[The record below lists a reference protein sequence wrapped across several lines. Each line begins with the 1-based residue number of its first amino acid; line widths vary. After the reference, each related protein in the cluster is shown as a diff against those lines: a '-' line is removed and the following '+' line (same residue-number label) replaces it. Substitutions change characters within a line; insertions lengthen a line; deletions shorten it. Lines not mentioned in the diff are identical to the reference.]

1 MFVNMEE
8 NTVLGQEIGGSWNF
22 RVPALFL
29 DTIYKF
35 SMWKLGR
42 PHKKLTARSLV
53 CWFSIQS
60 IDTSSWTRNSWD
72 NTYLAKTGKQGNE
85 QWR

>member
-42 PHKKLTARSLV
+42 PHKKPVALLFVDFIPVRQPPLEHATAG
-53 CWFSIQS
+53 
-60 IDTSSWTRNSWD
+60 TTP
-72 NTYLAKTGKQGNE
+72 T
-85 QWR
+85 